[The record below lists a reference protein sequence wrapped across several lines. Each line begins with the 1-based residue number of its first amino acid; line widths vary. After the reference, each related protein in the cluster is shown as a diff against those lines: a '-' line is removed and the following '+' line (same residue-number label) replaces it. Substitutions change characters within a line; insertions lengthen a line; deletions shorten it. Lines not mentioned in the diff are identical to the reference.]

1 MGWSSHCGA
10 RRWWP
15 IATIACLLS
24 AGCGDSPSAPSPGSL
39 TAHITR
45 TIVHH
50 NDGATF
56 SYRLSLTLRET
67 GGVSVNITKVMVT
80 VTGMSGAKV
89 TTELA
94 PSDLLQTPRIDPRS
108 TVSTTVA
115 VTTPI
120 ALDAQSVLISV
131 MFVDYI
137 GNVGSLE
144 LAAGV
149 KVDLT
154 GAWTG
159 ALPIR
164 TNPVANWSFAR
175 AALVQSGN
183 MLAGEL
189 VSNDAKS
196 FPLSGTLFEL
206 RVGGLT
212 PGSLTVPPCSAQLD
226 FRDFEIHNGQ
236 VTHAF
241 GNVRGRCGNTLAG
254 NFDLQRG

>member
-1 MGWSSHCGA
+1 MGFPRFKSMVSQML
-10 RRWWP
+10 
-15 IATIACLLS
+15 IVCLLS
-24 AGCGDSPSAPSPGSL
+24 AGCGGSPSAPSPGSL
-39 TAHITR
+39 TAQVTK

-50 NDGATF
+50 NDGGTF
-56 SYRLSLTLRET
+56 SHRLSLTLRET
-67 GGVSVNITKVMVT
+67 AGVSVNITKVAVT
-80 VTGMSGAKV
+80 ITGISGAKM
-89 TTELA
+89 TTEFA
-94 PSDLLQTPRIDPRS
+94 PSDLLQTPRIDPRG

-120 ALDAQSVLISV
+120 ALDAQNVSISV
-131 MFVDYI
+131 MFGNYV

-144 LAAGV
+144 LSAGV

-189 VSNDAKS
+189 VSDDAKS

-212 PGSLTVPPCSAQLD
+212 PGSITVQPCNAQLD
-226 FRDFEIHNGQ
+226 LREFEINNGQ
-236 VTHAF
+236 VTHVF
-241 GNVRGRCGNTLAG
+241 GSVRGRCGNTLAG